1 MTETELRTDIKSPR
15 GMYFFYGDEDYMKN
29 HYAAQ
34 IKAAVITDPGFEPF
48 NYARFDDDSFDI
60 ETIRDAVLAPPVMS
74 AKKLVDISLANLD
87 KLLPEKERTAFLAML
102 EETLSADSSDDSDG
116 AGAFSM
122 FGGDESV
129 STADSVVVILRVSAD
144 GFDAGSPKRP
154 STFLKNAS
162 KFMKPVQFDFQSDA
176 RLVRWIER
184 HFAEYGLTA
193 SQPVAIKILETC
205 GRSMFRLSGELAK
218 TAAYTAESGRTEV
231 TAEDVDAAVT
241 RTDED
246 DAFRLANC
254 VLEGN
259 IPAALD
265 ALAVK
270 MRKREEPILVLA
282 QITRVFCDLA
292 AAAHAVEDGVNAAEF
307 AKLMKMHSYKAGLY
321 LNAAKVRPVE
331 YFDRA
336 VVRCA
341 EADRKM
347 KSTPL
352 GYAVIE
358 RLICGQ

>member
-1 MTETELRTDIKSPR
+1 MTETELRSDIKAPR

-34 IKAAVITDPGFEPF
+34 MKAVVVTDPGFAAF
-48 NYARFDDDSFDI
+48 NYARFSDDSYDL
-60 ETIRDAVLAPPVMS
+60 EAIREAVLAPPVM
-74 AKKLVDISLANLD
+74 AEKKLVDISLSNLD
-87 KLLPEKERTAFLAML
+87 KLLNEKERTALLEML
-102 EETLSADSSDDSDG
+102 TDAFDDDG
-116 AGAFSM
+116 GDGMALSM
-122 FGGDESV
+122 FGESANV
-129 STADSVVVILRVSAD
+129 ADSVVVILRVAAD
-144 GFDAGSPKRP
+144 GFDAGTVKKP
-154 STFLKNAS
+154 SAFLKNAG
-162 KFMKPVQFDFQSDA
+162 KIMKTVQFDFQTDA

-184 HFAEYGLTA
+184 HFAEYGLTIPQA
-193 SQPVAIKILETC
+193 VSMRILNLC

-231 TAEDVDAAVT
+231 TMEDVDATVT

-259 IPAALD
+259 TAAALD

-270 MRKREEPILVLA
+270 MRKREEPIIVLS

-292 AAAHAVEDGVNAAEF
+292 AAAHALEDGISSAEF

-321 LNAAKVRPVE
+321 LNAARSRPAE
-331 YFDRA
+331 YFDHA
-336 VVRCA
+336 VARCA
-341 EADRKM
+341 EADRKI

-358 RLICGQ
+358 RLICG

>member
-1 MTETELRTDIKSPR
+1 MTESELRSDIRSPS

-34 IKAAVITDPGFEPF
+34 IKAAVVTDPGFAAF
-48 NYARFDDDSFDI
+48 NYIRFSDDSFDA
-60 ETIRDAVLAPPVMS
+60 EAVREAILAPPVM
-74 AKKLVDISLANLD
+74 AEKKLVDISVANLE
-87 KLLPEKERTAFLAML
+87 KLMGEKERTAFLEML
-102 EETLSADSSDDSDG
+102 EEIASGEDAGGAVSLFGDGGGADS
-116 AGAFSM
+116 A
-122 FGGDESV
+122 
-129 STADSVVVILRVSAD
+129 VVILRIAAD
-144 GFDAGSPKRP
+144 GFDAGNPKRP
-154 STFLKNAS
+154 SAFLKKAET
-162 KFMKPVQFDFQSDA
+162 FMKTVAFDVQSDA
-176 RLVRWIER
+176 RLIRWIER
-184 HFAEYGLTA
+184 HFAEYGLMV
-193 SQPVAIKILETC
+193 SQQAAMRILTLC
-205 GRSMFRLSGELAK
+205 GRSMYRLSGELAK
-218 TAAYTAESGRTEV
+218 AAAYTAKSGRTEITV
-231 TAEDVDAAVT
+231 PDIDAAVT
-241 RTDED
+241 RTEED

-265 ALAVK
+265 ALAIK
-270 MRKREEPILVLA
+270 IRKREEPIMVLS

-292 AAAHAVEDGVNAAEF
+292 AAAHSLEEGMNSAEF
-307 AKLMKMHSYKAGLY
+307 AKRMKMHSYKAGLY
-321 LNAAKVRPVE
+321 MNAARSHPTE

>member
-1 MTETELRTDIKSPR
+1 MTETELRADIKSPR
-15 GMYFFYGDEDYMKN
+15 GLYFFYGDEDYMKN

-34 IKAAVITDPGFEPF
+34 IKKAILTDPGFEPF
-48 NYARFDDDSFDI
+48 NYVRFDDDSYDL
-60 ETIRDAVLAPPVMS
+60 EAIRDALLSPPVMS
-74 AKKLVDISLANLD
+74 EKKLVDITLANLP
-87 KLLPEKERTAFLAML
+87 KLLNEKERAALLTML
-102 EETLSADSSDDSDG
+102 EETLSPENDATGSLSL
-116 AGAFSM
+116 
-122 FGGDESV
+122 FGG
-129 STADSVVVILRVSAD
+129 STSPSDSVVVILRIAAD
-144 GFDAGSPKRP
+144 GFDPGTPKRP
-154 STFLKNAS
+154 SAFLKTAS
-162 KFMKPVQFDFQSDA
+162 AFMKPVQFDFQSDA

-184 HFAEYGLTA
+184 HFAEYGLTVP
-193 SQPVAIKILETC
+193 QTVAMRILNTC

-218 TAAYTAESGRTEV
+218 TAAYVASAGRTEV
-231 TAEDVDAAVT
+231 TPADVDATVT

-246 DAFRLANC
+246 DAFLLANC

-270 MRKREEPILVLA
+270 MRRREEPILVLA

-292 AAAHAVEDGVNAAEF
+292 AAAHALEDGVPAADF

-321 LNAAKVRPVE
+321 LNAAKTKPVS

-336 VVRCA
+336 VARCA

-358 RLICGQ
+358 RLICG

>member
-48 NYARFDDDSFDI
+48 NYLRFDDDSFDI
-60 ETIRDAVLAPPVMS
+60 EAIRDALLAPPVMS
-74 AKKLVDISLANLD
+74 EKKLVDLSIANLD
-87 KLLPEKERTAFLAML
+87 KLLTEKERTAFLTML
-102 EETLSADSSDDSDG
+102 EETLSDNGDEAED
-116 AGAFSM
+116 AGGSFSM
-122 FGGDESV
+122 FGG
-129 STADSVVVILRVSAD
+129 STSAADSVVVILRVSAD
-144 GFDAGSPKRP
+144 GFDAGTPKRP
-154 STFLKNAS
+154 SAFLKNAS

-184 HFAEYGLTA
+184 HFAEYGLTV
-193 SQPVAIKILETC
+193 SQPVAMRILETC

-218 TAAYTAESGRTEV
+218 TAAYAAESGRTEV
-231 TAEDVDAAVT
+231 TASDVDATVT

-265 ALAVK
+265 ALSVK
-270 MRKREEPILVLA
+270 MRKREEPIIVLS

-292 AAAHAVEDGVNAAEF
+292 AAAHAVEDGINGAEF
-307 AKLMKMHSYKAGLY
+307 AKMMKMHSYKAGLY
-321 LNAAKVRPVE
+321 LNAAKTKPVE

-341 EADRKM
+341 DADRKM

>member
-1 MTETELRTDIKSPR
+1 MTETELRSDIKAPR

-34 IKAAVITDPGFEPF
+34 MKAVVVTDPGFAAF
-48 NYARFDDDSFDI
+48 NYARFSDDSYDL
-60 ETIRDAVLAPPVMS
+60 EAIREAVLAPPVM
-74 AKKLVDISLANLD
+74 AEKKLVDISLSNID
-87 KLLPEKERTAFLAML
+87 KLLNEKERTALLEML
-102 EETLSADSSDDSDG
+102 TDAFDDDG
-116 AGAFSM
+116 GDGMALSM
-122 FGGDESV
+122 FGESANV
-129 STADSVVVILRVSAD
+129 ADSVVVILRVAAD
-144 GFDAGSPKRP
+144 GFDAGTVKKP
-154 STFLKNAS
+154 SAFLKNAG
-162 KFMKPVQFDFQSDA
+162 KIMKTVQFDFQTDA

-184 HFAEYGLTA
+184 HFAEYGLTIPQA
-193 SQPVAIKILETC
+193 VSMRILNLC

-231 TAEDVDAAVT
+231 TMEDVDATVT

-259 IPAALD
+259 TAAALD

-270 MRKREEPILVLA
+270 MRKREEPIIVLS

-292 AAAHAVEDGVNAAEF
+292 AAAHALEDGISSAEF

-321 LNAAKVRPVE
+321 LNAARSRPAE

-336 VVRCA
+336 VARCA
-341 EADRKM
+341 EADRKI

-358 RLICGQ
+358 RLICG

>member
-1 MTETELRTDIKSPR
+1 MTESELRSEIKSPK
-15 GMYFFYGDEDYMKN
+15 GIYFFYGDEDYMKN

-34 IKAAVITDPGFEPF
+34 MKAAIVTDPGFEAF
-48 NYARFDDDSFDI
+48 NYVRFTDETFDV
-60 ETIRDAVLAPPVMS
+60 EAIRDAVMAPPVM
-74 AKKLVDISLANLD
+74 AEKKLVDISLANFD
-87 KLLPEKERTAFLAML
+87 KRISEKERAAFLEML
-102 EETLSADSSDDSDG
+102 TEAFADDGDGGGMSLSLFGGGG
-116 AGAFSM
+116 AG
-122 FGGDESV
+122 V
-129 STADSVVVILRVSAD
+129 ADSVVVLLRASAD
-144 GFDAGSPKRP
+144 GFDAGTAKRP
-154 STFLKNAS
+154 SAFLKNAE
-162 KFMKPVQFDFQSDA
+162 KIMKTAAFDFQSDA

-184 HFAEYGLTA
+184 HFAEYGLA
-193 SQPVAIKILETC
+193 VSQPVAMKILGTC
-205 GRSMFRLSGELAK
+205 GRSMYRLSGELAK
-218 TAAYTAESGRTEV
+218 AAAYTAEAGRREV
-231 TAEDVDAAVT
+231 TASDIDAVVT

-259 IPAALD
+259 ITAALD

-270 MRKREEPILVLA
+270 MRRREEPILVLS

-292 AAAHAVEDGVNAAEF
+292 AAAHALEDGVSNAEF

-321 LNAAKVRPVE
+321 MNAARGRPAE

-336 VVRCA
+336 VARCA

-358 RLICGQ
+358 RLICGG